1 MTLSISYVDDYI
13 DLFKQGK
20 LVFNEKR
27 IKLID
32 WLEKDILSNSDYYFD
47 EQMIDD
53 YISFSEQWYFP
64 LDDWEKFIAS
74 FIFLFHKQT
83 HIPMFRIF
91 IIIVARGNGKNGFM
105 STLAHF
111 LISSLHDIEEYH
123 VSIVA
128 NSEKQAKTSF
138 QEIYNKIIRDPAL
151 AAINTKDTTFK
162 GKPTGEFEPWKSI
175 ISSQETQSEIQ
186 YHTSNAE
193 TKDGGR
199 EGALIFDEFHQYEDS
214 ELVKVFTGGLG
225 KKDNPRQFFIGTKGF
240 IRDGYFDMMYE
251 RCERILDGDNPHN
264 GIFPFI
270 CELDDIKELDDPDM
284 WEKANPALQKPLNN
298 RAERLLQ
305 TIKDEYNDLN
315 YEPSGRPSFVT
326 KRMNII
332 EGDAEH
338 SVASKEELEATRRPL
353 FDLKGLK
360 PIGGLD
366 YGSVRDFASCGL
378 LFKKEDEYSFMQ
390 HSYVIKHFV
399 DVHYGYSNKSNTLGG
414 GKKAPIRKW
423 EEQGLLSVIDEP
435 SLDPRHIVDWFIQA
449 REVYGVEKIVADNYK
464 VDILRPLLEKEGF
477 EVETIRRP
485 QSIHPLVAPRIE
497 DAFANKRILFG
508 DDDMMR
514 WYTNNVYVKETSV
527 GKTFLK
533 KEETKRKTDGFQTLV
548 HTMYRANELDAQ
560 TNVGGFFDM
569 MDSINF

>member
-1 MTLSISYVDDYI
+1 MMLSTPYVDDYI
-13 DLFKQGK
+13 DLFKRGK

-27 IKLID
+27 VKLVE
-32 WLEKDILSNSDYYFD
+32 WLEKDILSNDDYYFD
-47 EQMIDD
+47 DQLIED
-53 YISFSEQWYFP
+53 YITFSEQWYFP

-74 FIFLFHKQT
+74 FVFLFHKET

-111 LISSLHDIEEYH
+111 LISSLHDIDEYH
-123 VSIVA
+123 VSIIA

-138 QEIYNKIIRDPAL
+138 QEVYNKIIRDSSL
-151 AAINTKDTTFK
+151 AAVNTKDTTFK
-162 GKPTGEFEPWKSI
+162 DEPAGEFEPWKSV

-225 KKDNPRQFFIGTKGF
+225 KKPNPRQFFIGTKGF
-240 IRDGYFDMMYE
+240 VRDGYFDMMYE
-251 RCERILDGDNPHN
+251 RSERILDGDNPHN

-270 CELDDIKELDDPDM
+270 CELDDIKELDDEEF

-305 TIKDEYNDLN
+305 TIRDEYQDLV

-326 KRMNII
+326 KRMNVV
-332 EGDAEH
+332 EGDSEH
-338 SVASKEELEATRRPL
+338 SVASKEELEATRRPF
-353 FDLKGLK
+353 FDLQGSM
-360 PIGGLD
+360 PIGSLD
-366 YGSVRDFASCGL
+366 FGSVRDFASCGL
-378 LFKKEDEYSFMQ
+378 LFKKDKEYVFKQ

-399 DVHYGYSNKSNTLGG
+399 DVHYGYSNKANQMGG
-414 GKKAPIRKW
+414 GKRAPIRKW
-423 EEQGLLSVIDEP
+423 EKEGFLSVIDEP

-449 REVYGVEKIVADNYK
+449 REAYGVEKIIADNYK
-464 VDILRPLLEKEGF
+464 LDILRPLLEQEGF
-477 EVETIRRP
+477 EVERIKRP
-485 QSIHPLVAPRIE
+485 TSIHPLVAPRIE
-497 DAFANKRILFG
+497 DAFANERLIFG

-514 WYTNNVYVKETSV
+514 WYTNNVYVKETNS
-527 GKTFLK
+527 GKQFLK
-533 KEETKRKTDGFQTLV
+533 KEETKRKTDGFQSLV
-548 HTMYRANELDAQ
+548 HAMYRANELDGQ
-560 TNVGGFFDM
+560 TDVGGFFDM
-569 MDSINF
+569 MESINF

>member
-1 MTLSISYVDDYI
+1 MLSISYVDDYI
-13 DLFKQGK
+13 ELFKQGK

-27 IKLID
+27 IKLIE
-32 WLEKDILSNSDYYFD
+32 WLEKDILSNGDYYFD
-47 EQMIDD
+47 EQLIED

-64 LDDWEKFIAS
+64 LEDWEKFIAS
-74 FIFLFHKQT
+74 FIFLFHKKT

-111 LISSLHDIEEYH
+111 LVSSLHNIEEYH
-123 VSIVA
+123 VSIIA

-162 GKPTGEFEPWKSI
+162 DDPAGEFEPWKSI

-225 KKDNPRQFFIGTKGF
+225 KKPNPRQFFIGTKGF
-240 IRDGYFDMMYE
+240 VRDGYFDMMYE

-270 CELDDIKELDDPDM
+270 CELDDIEELDNEEM

-305 TIKDEYNDLN
+305 TIRDEYQDLI
-315 YEPSGRPSFVT
+315 YEPSGRPSYVT

-332 EGDAEH
+332 EGDSEH
-338 SVASKEELEATRRPL
+338 AVASKEELEATRRDF

-378 LFKKEDEYSFMQ
+378 LFKKDDEYSFKQ

-399 DVHYGYSNKSNTLGG
+399 DIHYGYSNKANQLGG
-414 GKKAPIRKW
+414 GKRAPIRKW
-423 EEQGLLSVIDEP
+423 EKEGLLSVIDEP
-435 SLDPRHIVDWFIQA
+435 SLDPRHIIDWFIQA
-449 REVYGVEKIVADNYK
+449 RETYGVEKIMADNYK
-464 VDILRPLLEKEGF
+464 LDILRPLLEKEGF
-477 EVETIRRP
+477 EVEAIRRP
-485 QSIHPLVAPRIE
+485 QSIHPLIAPRIE
-497 DAFANKRILFG
+497 DAFANGRIILG
-508 DDDMMR
+508 NDDMMR

-533 KEETKRKTDGFQTLV
+533 KEETKRKTDGFHALV
-548 HTMYRANELDAQ
+548 HAMYRANEFDTQAD
-560 TNVGGFFDM
+560 VGGFLDM
-569 MDSINF
+569 LDSINF